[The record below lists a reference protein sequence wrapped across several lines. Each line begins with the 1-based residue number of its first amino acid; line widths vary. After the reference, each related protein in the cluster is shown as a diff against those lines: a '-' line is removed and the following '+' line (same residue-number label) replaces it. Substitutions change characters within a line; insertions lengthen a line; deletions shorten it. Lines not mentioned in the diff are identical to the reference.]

1 MSFSSELIKIFD
13 DLGRRFGIAIDWS
26 NQNIVPYIQELVGRF
41 IKWEIGTSI
50 LWIVVGLI
58 FIILNGVL
66 IKPVVNKIKISSYD
80 EDLWIFLFV
89 VNIVLMIVGFVI
101 IFCQGFDI
109 IKTIY
114 LPELKLYDY
123 IQYKF

>member
-50 LWIVVGLI
+50 LWIVLGLF

-66 IKPVVNKIKISSYD
+66 IKPVFNKIKNASYD
-80 EDLWIFLFV
+80 EDMWIFLIV
-89 VNIVLMIVGFVI
+89 VNIVLFIVGFI
-101 IFCQGFDI
+101 IVFCQGFDI

-114 LPELKLYDY
+114 LPELKLYEY
-123 IQYKF
+123 IQFKF

>member
-26 NQNIVPYIQELVGRF
+26 NQNIVPYIQELAGRF

-50 LWIVVGLI
+50 LWIVLGLF

-66 IKPVVNKIKISSYD
+66 IKPVVNKIKISSCD